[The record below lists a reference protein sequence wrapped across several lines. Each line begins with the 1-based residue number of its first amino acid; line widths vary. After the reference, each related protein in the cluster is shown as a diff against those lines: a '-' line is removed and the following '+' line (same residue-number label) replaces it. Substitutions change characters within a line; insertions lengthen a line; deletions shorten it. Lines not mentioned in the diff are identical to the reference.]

1 MEVQL
6 THTAVIYGGIVD
18 PALCLLKLAF
28 QVHICLCRP
37 AVCNCFVSLGLQV
50 LQSSSNLFCQ
60 SSGLRGISFT
70 PLTSEQCMKLSL
82 QHISGISWCNKVID
96 CTYCLLRSESLAVMA
111 AISPIER
118 KMSSLSLGS
127 SHMSA
132 IFLASV
138 SRALMFSSPSGPPLG
153 SANQFYRFRQNTV
166 KYCNLVWIHA

>member
-6 THTAVIYGGIVD
+6 THTAVVYGGIVD
-18 PALCLLKLAF
+18 PALRLLKLAF

-60 SSGLRGISFT
+60 SPGLRGISFA

-82 QHISGISWCNKVID
+82 QHISGISRCIVIY
-96 CTYCLLRSESLAVMA
+96 CTYCLLRSDSLAVMA

-132 IFLASV
+132 IFRASV

-166 KYCNLVWIHA
+166 KYCSRV